1 MCELQ
6 EIAQMQLIHVNQRC
20 PGDFS
25 APTAIHPAPCVN
37 IDLQHAAFQLSI
49 AHATVF
55 HDNGEHEQTAQ
66 EAIHLSHIGFG

>member
-1 MCELQ
+1 MHLQ
-6 EIAQMQLIHVNQRC
+6 PYTLHHEN
-20 PGDFS
+20 D
-25 APTAIHPAPCVN
+25 CVN

-49 AHATVF
+49 AHATVL